1 MPAPPPESEAAIVT
15 AQTGRRSFGIGRRE
29 RIAPLFHQDRLLEGL
44 GMRFSRFGTVRLA
57 PLLLLAAW
65 PLAAADELTPF
76 DVARIRTVGSIAISP
91 DGSRI
96 AYTLSVPRRVL
107 DEEDGEPG
115 RSCTSWARTES
126 RIPSSRER
134 S

>member
-1 MPAPPPESEAAIVT
+1 
-15 AQTGRRSFGIGRRE
+15 
-29 RIAPLFHQDRLLEGL
+29 
-44 GMRFSRFGTVRLA
+44 MRFSRFGTARLA

-65 PLAAADELTPF
+65 PLAAADTLTPF

-107 DEEDGEPG
+107 DEEDGAPWEELHVVGKDGVSHPFVTGAVNVADIAWTKDG
-115 RSCTSWARTES
+115 REISFVAKRGKDEN
-126 RIPSSRER
+126 R
-134 S
+134 